1 MEFPVLFISQ
11 PLHPDLPHLAQQHQN
26 HQLPDQQ
33 HQNHQLLQLQL
44 QVRKNVNLVVFCGQ
58 SYYYVAFFQG
68 LLSVYQL
75 KYLWKYHRNVSCVI
89 LRFTYP

>member
-44 QVRKNVNLVVFCGQ
+44 QVSKDIIVVIIFI
-58 SYYYVAFFQG
+58 
-68 LLSVYQL
+68 
-75 KYLWKYHRNVSCVI
+75 I
-89 LRFTYP
+89 LHNEY